1 MVVGSLCVMPLENA
15 GDFKTVLLLVQAPV
29 SESATFNTLAQSI
42 LSSYTAPLPTLQLM
56 LKPWDQIAGR
66 TIVLMA
72 PPQPNAS
79 TSACCARRPPIS
91 CPEPAA
97 APLHN
102 RHRTVQSFG
111 L

>member
-66 TIVLMA
+66 TIVLMD
-72 PPQPNAS
+72 PPSAQCFNLSVLRA
-79 TSACCARRPPIS
+79 TSANQLPRACGGS
-91 CPEPAA
+91 
-97 APLHN
+97 AP
-102 RHRTVQSFG
+102 
-111 L
+111 